1 MLLLIDNHDSFTY
14 NLVQA
19 FQMLNIQVQ
28 VVRNQALSVP
38 ECEGLNPSLLVI
50 SPGPGNP
57 SQSGISIPLMQH
69 YTGRIPILGV
79 CLGHQCLAEL
89 YGGKVIRAK
98 RPMHGKTSPI
108 YHDDKGVFKDLPQ
121 GFKATRYHSLIVE
134 RATLPSCL
142 EITAETEE
150 GEIMGLRHKNDSLE
164 GVQFHPESV
173 LTEHGLTLLKN
184 FTDKGNTHVKD
195 SIYTIGD
202 SIHRYQRLC

>member
-28 VVRNQALSVP
+28 VVRNQALSVK
-38 ECEGLNPSLLVI
+38 ECEGFNPSLLVI

-57 SQSGISIPLMQH
+57 SQSGLSIPLMQH
-69 YTGRIPILGV
+69 YAGRIPILGV

-98 RPMHGKTSPI
+98 QPMHGKTSPI
-108 YHDDKGVFKDLPQ
+108 YHMNSGVFTNLPQ
-121 GFKATRYHSLIVE
+121 GFNATRYHSLIVE
-134 RATLPSCL
+134 RETLPCCL
-142 EITAETEE
+142 EITAETAG
-150 GEIMGLRHKNDSLE
+150 GEIMGLRHKKHSLE

-184 FTDKGNTHVKD
+184 FTDKGNSYVEKTINAVSD
-195 SIYTIGD
+195 SID
-202 SIHRYQRLC
+202 QYQRLC

>member
-19 FQMLNIQVQ
+19 FQMLKCPVQ
-28 VVRNQALSVP
+28 VVRNQSLSIQ

-57 SQSGISIPLMQH
+57 SQSGISLDLMRH
-69 YTGRIPILGV
+69 YAGRIPILGV

-89 YGGKVIRAK
+89 YGGHVIRASQ
-98 RPMHGKTSPI
+98 PMHGKTSPI
-108 YHDDKGVFKDLPQ
+108 YHNQSGVFANLPQ

-134 RATLPSCL
+134 RSTLPACL
-142 EITAETEE
+142 EITAETRM
-150 GEIMGLRHKNDSLE
+150 GEIMGLRHRALDME

-184 FTDKGNTHVKD
+184 FTDKGITHAKNF
-195 SIYTIGD
+195 IYHPCDTI
-202 SIHRYQRLC
+202 HQP